1 MTVTATPPAS
11 APPGPA
17 RTRILATARAHLFT
31 YGYTALTMDD
41 LAREL
46 GMSKKTLYVHFPGKD
61 AITSA
66 IIDAIGAE
74 LHTRFDAVLSDPDTT
89 FLQKVGSVTDIIGDT
104 LGRASPAMFRDLQRS
119 APAMYQKIED
129 LRQKTV
135 PFVFGRLICAGIAE
149 GMVLPDVDPAFAT
162 EFWLQAIRGLVQPA
176 VLERTQL
183 TLRQTVQKALPIFF
197 TGLLTSAGRKNYEK
211 HLRACEKRSAS

>member
-1 MTVTATPPAS
+1 
-11 APPGPA
+11 
-17 RTRILATARAHLFT
+17 
-31 YGYTALTMDD
+31 
-41 LAREL
+41 
-46 GMSKKTLYVHFPGKD
+46 
-61 AITSA
+61 
-66 IIDAIGAE
+66 
-74 LHTRFDAVLSDPDTT
+74 VLSDPGRT
-89 FLQKVGSVTDIIGDT
+89 FLQKLCSVTDIIGDT

-135 PFVFGRLICAGIAE
+135 PFVFGRLIRAGIAE
-149 GMVLPDVDPAFAT
+149 GMVRPDIDPEFAT

-197 TGLLTSAGRKNYEK
+197 TGLLTSSGRKNYEK
-211 HLRACEKRSAS
+211 HLRTCEKHAAS